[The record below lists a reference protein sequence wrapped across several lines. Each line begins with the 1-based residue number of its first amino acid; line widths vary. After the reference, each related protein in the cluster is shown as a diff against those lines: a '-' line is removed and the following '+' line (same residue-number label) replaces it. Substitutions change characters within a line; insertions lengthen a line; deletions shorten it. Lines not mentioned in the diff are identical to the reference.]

1 MAHISPLLAS
11 PGSAA
16 SLARSART
24 VRIKQVP
31 AETHQLL
38 HLLPVRAP
46 ALVLVKAGKLEMR
59 ILYTPTYTETCLCRD
74 GVCEPVSPAG
84 SALLIEAGDAVAT
97 VYELPSRLY
106 CWSPSMSVYVKGID
120 LQHRQLVKA
129 LNSLYTAL
137 LNGATRTRIGGLL
150 GFLEEYSSFHF
161 RSEETFFEKIGYP
174 WSEEHKR
181 EHAWFVRKVA
191 EFRREYGRGK
201 RSLDVDVLLFLAKWV
216 KGHIMG
222 SDKKYGEWA
231 VREGVVPQPH

>member
-1 MAHISPLLAS
+1 MAHISPLLVS

-16 SLARSART
+16 SLARSAKT
-24 VRIKQVP
+24 IPIKQVP

-38 HLLPVRAP
+38 RFLAVRAP
-46 ALVLVKAGKLEMR
+46 ALILVKTGKLEMR
-59 ILYTPTYTETCLCRD
+59 VLYTPTYMETCICRS
-74 GVCEPVSPAG
+74 GACEPVSPA
-84 SALLIEAGDAVAT
+84 SPALLAGTGDAVAT

-106 CWSPSMSVYVKGID
+106 CWSQNMSVYVKGID

-150 GFLEEYSSFHF
+150 SFLEEYSRFHF
-161 RSEETFFEKIGYP
+161 RSEEAFFEKIGYP

-191 EFRREYGRGK
+191 EFRREYRSR

-216 KGHIMG
+216 RGHIM
-222 SDKKYGEWA
+222 
-231 VREGVVPQPH
+231 R